1 MKKNINDNL
10 ALEAMENV
18 SGGDA
23 HLAELEPINKTQI
36 TPEEILDAIKNE
48 RQTFGLGLN
57 DTLGGGRLGGGC
69 RGGDLYG
76 GGMGGGL
83 SNNPHGRNDRRL
95 I

>member
-23 HLAELEPINKTQI
+23 HLAELEPINKKQLTS
-36 TPEEILDAIKNE
+36 EEILDAIKNE

-57 DTLGGGRLGGGC
+57 YTLGGGF

-76 GGMGGGL
+76 DGMGSGL
-83 SNNPHGRNDRRL
+83 HYNLHDRNNNRL
-95 I
+95 A